1 MIQEKRSLSQMAK
14 LEIYTDG
21 SCKKIGSKTTFG
33 GWSFIALRDGVR
45 IYEIAGS
52 EYGTTNQR
60 MELLAIRNA
69 LEFAQKNRRPN
80 ENVVIYSDSAYA
92 INCYKQ
98 EWYIGW
104 QNNGWVNAK
113 GEDVKNQD
121 LWVDIVPYFDNF
133 WYYFEKVQGHSKNY
147 WNNECDRLAQI
158 EAQTLKD
165 SFRGEQNLDG

>member
-1 MIQEKRSLSQMAK
+1 
-14 LEIYTDG
+14 
-21 SCKKIGSKTTFG
+21 
-33 GWSFIALRDGVR
+33 
-45 IYEIAGS
+45 
-52 EYGTTNQR
+52 

-69 LEFAQKNRRPN
+69 LEFAQKNRHPN
-80 ENVVIYSDSAYA
+80 ESVVIYSDSAYA
-92 INCYKQ
+92 INCYRQ

-104 QNNGWVNAK
+104 QNNGWVNSK

-121 LWVDIVPYFDNF
+121 LWVDIVTYFDNF

-165 SFRGEQNLDG
+165 NFRGEQDLNG